1 MQSNNP
7 AFKNE
12 AFAPREW
19 GGIMSELDRPAA
31 KPGAMS
37 LEGTILKTGILLVLC
52 VIGALWAANI
62 ASTLA
67 NPFGLTI
74 GASIVGVILSLVI
87 CFVPRTAPFLAPVY
101 AIVEGVFLGVVSKT
115 VAERAGPQGAA
126 MVTQA
131 VGLTFGTFAVMLG
144 AYATGIIKGGPTF
157 TRILVIA
164 TLGVFL
170 TVIASIVLSFC
181 GVRFLD
187 PLHGSGP
194 VGIGFSLIVVAIAAF
209 NLILDFQMAQNGI
222 RNGAPKYMEWFA
234 GFGML
239 VTIVWLYLEI
249 LRLLSKLNKRN

>member
-1 MQSNNP
+1 MQTNNP

-19 GGIMSELDRPAA
+19 GGIMSELDRPVAR
-31 KPGAMS
+31 PGAMS
-37 LEGTILKTGILLVLC
+37 LEGTVIKTGILLALC
-52 VIGALWAANI
+52 VIGALAA
-62 ASTLA
+62 AQMSLP
-67 NPFGLTI
+67 NPYGLTI
-74 GASIVGVILSLVI
+74 GASILGFILSIVI
-87 CFVPRTAPFLAPVY
+87 CIAPRTSPFLAPVY
-101 AIVEGVFLGVVSKT
+101 AVVEGLFLGVVSKA
-115 VAERAGPQGAA
+115 VADRAGPTGSA

-144 AYATGIIKGGPTF
+144 CYATGIIKGGPTF
-157 TRILVIA
+157 TKILIIA

-170 TVIASIVLSFC
+170 TVVASIILSFC
-181 GVRFLD
+181 GVHFLD
-187 PLHGSGP
+187 PIHGSGP
-194 VGIGFSLIVVAIAAF
+194 VGIGFSLIVVGLAAL